1 MYPAPNATDCQV
13 ASFRH
18 REMLATGQR
27 EQFVASLRS
36 PTIACPSG
44 HKSLRHRLAGRLAAA
59 GGQLRD
65 IHASVRRAI
74 SSPGVDERG
83 ATA

>member
-44 HKSLRHRLAGRLAAA
+44 HKSLRHRLAERLVAA
-59 GGQLRD
+59 GRQMQC
-65 IHASVRRAI
+65 IHSHVEGAI
-74 SSPGVDERG
+74 SSAGVDERG